1 MKKRI
6 CAICLSALLLSALLA
21 GCGAE
26 SAADT
31 AVKFNG
37 ATMSGN
43 SFTGGGAP
51 MAPSEEMDYYVDADM
66 KAEYDYAYSESTSD
80 SGASSGSLT
89 GGQNGDRAET
99 FDKIIYSGSA
109 SVETIEFEDTV
120 DRVYA
125 LVDRYGGFLES
136 AYVTGKDYQA
146 QYYGYNSYRTA
157 DFIIRVP
164 REVFSSLTGSLE
176 ELGSVTYSSVRAQ
189 NITSAYFDTQSRLD
203 TYRTEES
210 RLLAMLEK
218 ADTVEDMLNI
228 ESRLSDVRYHIES
241 LTTTLTNWDSKISYS
256 TLELNI
262 REVRELTEET
272 PIARTFGEDIP
283 AGVRDSVDWLVD
295 AFKDLVIF
303 VASAIPVL
311 ILPAAVVVVLI
322 CLIRAKKRKKAAKA
336 KQNDMQDN
344 D

>member
-6 CAICLSALLLSALLA
+6 CALCLTALLLAALLM
-21 GCGAE
+21 GCGSE
-26 SAADT
+26 AADT
-31 AVKFNG
+31 AVQ
-37 ATMSGN
+37 
-43 SFTGGGAP
+43 FTGTAFGGFRNDADAAP
-51 MAPSEEMDYYVDADM
+51 MAPSEEMVYYDGADM
-66 KAEYDYAYSESTSD
+66 KAEYDYAYSGSTSD

-89 GGQNGDRAET
+89 GGQAAAQAES

-109 SVETIEFEDTV
+109 SVETIAFDETV
-120 DRVYA
+120 DQVYA

-146 QYYGYNSYRTA
+146 QYYGYHSYRTA

-176 ELGSVTYSSVRAQ
+176 ELGSVTYSSVRAE

-228 ESRLSDVRYHIES
+228 ESRLSDVRYQIES
-241 LTTTLTNWDSKISYS
+241 LTTTLTNWDSKVSYS

-262 REVRELTEET
+262 REVKELTEET
-272 PIARTFGEDIP
+272 PIARTFGEDIA
-283 AGVRDSVDWLVD
+283 AGVRDSLHWLTE
-295 AFKDLVIF
+295 ACKDLVIF
-303 VASAIPVL
+303 IASAIPVL
-311 ILPAAVVVVLI
+311 IIPAALAILII
-322 CLIRAKKRKKAAKA
+322 CLIRSKKRKKAEKNRAV
-336 KQNDMQDN
+336 DVQDN